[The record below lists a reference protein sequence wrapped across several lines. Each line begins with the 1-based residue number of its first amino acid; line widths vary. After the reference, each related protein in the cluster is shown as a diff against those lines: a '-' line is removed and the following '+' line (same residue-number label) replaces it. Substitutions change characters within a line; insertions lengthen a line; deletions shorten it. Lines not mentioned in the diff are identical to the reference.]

1 MLISFETTRS
11 VDSMLLTLEA
21 ACDKISAAYDYIS
34 ACIEHDEKLL
44 GASLINEGVVTEGVF
59 ETDSFMEAEEVE
71 KKEANTAKKDGI
83 LTTLFTNIGKFIS
96 GIITA
101 IGNLFGVKAKDTDKS
116 GVSATDVNA
125 MKKHISEAVT
135 MSNEFLSSD
144 DEEKRE
150 TLLDK
155 IKGKVALIRANPKL
169 AAKAAA
175 GTAVATAGVVAGAK
189 AIKGAVKAVKDA
201 KANGDPDA
209 LKVDGGSVAIGM
221 LKTALSG
228 ALGGLKSLLPKIE
241 KDAEKNKNKPTLQA
255 QSKKLA
261 DAIKSIA
268 GKVGGIFKKVT
279 GTFKFKKDSTD
290 TNKETT
296 DNASKN
302 KEPENKKT
310 REDLLKETDEPIPGF
325 KEGTNNESCL
335 LSDNDED
342 FSTLLKLIF

>member
-71 KKEANTAKKDGI
+71 KKEANTTKKDGI

-135 MSNEFLSSD
+135 MSNEFLASD
-144 DEEKRE
+144 DE
-150 TLLDK
+150 
-155 IKGKVALIRANPKL
+155 
-169 AAKAAA
+169 
-175 GTAVATAGVVAGAK
+175 
-189 AIKGAVKAVKDA
+189 
-201 KANGDPDA
+201 
-209 LKVDGGSVAIGM
+209 
-221 LKTALSG
+221 
-228 ALGGLKSLLPKIE
+228 
-241 KDAEKNKNKPTLQA
+241 
-255 QSKKLA
+255 
-261 DAIKSIA
+261 
-268 GKVGGIFKKVT
+268 
-279 GTFKFKKDSTD
+279 
-290 TNKETT
+290 
-296 DNASKN
+296 
-302 KEPENKKT
+302 
-310 REDLLKETDEPIPGF
+310 
-325 KEGTNNESCL
+325 
-335 LSDNDED
+335 
-342 FSTLLKLIF
+342 

>member
-71 KKEANTAKKDGI
+71 KEANTTKKDGI
-83 LTTLFTNIGKFIS
+83 LATLFTNIGKFIS

-125 MKKHISEAVT
+125 MKKHISETIT
-135 MSNEFLSSD
+135 MSNEFLASD
-144 DEEKRE
+144 DEEKRD

-155 IKGKVALIRANPKL
+155 IKGKVALIRANPKQ

-175 GTAVATAGVVAGAK
+175 AGAAAGVGVVAGAR
-189 AIKGAVKAVKDA
+189 AIRGAVKAVKDA
-201 KANGDPDA
+201 KADGVKDA
-209 LKVDGGSVAIGM
+209 LKIDGGSVAIGM

-228 ALGGLKSLLPKIE
+228 ALDGLKSLLPKIE

-296 DNASKN
+296 DNA
-302 KEPENKKT
+302 NKKT
-310 REDLLKETDEPIPGF
+310 EEVNNKTTTDG
-325 KEGTNNESCL
+325 EGTNNESCL

>member
-71 KKEANTAKKDGI
+71 KKEANTAKKDGV
-83 LTTLFTNIGKFIS
+83 LATLFTNIGKFIT

-135 MSNEFLSSD
+135 MSNEFLASD
-144 DEEKRE
+144 DEEKRD

-155 IKGKVALIRANPKL
+155 IKGKVALIRANPKQ

-175 GTAVATAGVVAGAK
+175 AGVGAAVGVHAGIK
-189 AIKGAVKAVKDA
+189 AIDGAVKAVKDA
-201 KANGDPDA
+201 KADGVPDA
-209 LKVDGGSVAIGM
+209 LKIDGGSVAIGM

-261 DAIKSIA
+261 DTIKSIA

-296 DNASKN
+296 NDASGNKGPEKKN
-302 KEPENKKT
+302 TKKANNT
-310 REDLLKETDEPIPGF
+310 TTTDG
-325 KEGTNNESCL
+325 EGTKNESCL

>member
-34 ACIEHDEKLL
+34 ACIEYDEKLL

-71 KKEANTAKKDGI
+71 KKEANTTKKDGI

-96 GIITA
+96 SIITA

-125 MKKHISEAVT
+125 MKKHISEAIT
-135 MSNEFLSSD
+135 MSNEFLASD
-144 DEEKRE
+144 DEEKRD

-155 IKGKVALIRANPKL
+155 IKGKVALIRANPKQ
-169 AAKAAA
+169 AASLYIKPL
-175 GTAVATAGVVAGAK
+175 VIAK
-189 AIKGAVKAVKDA
+189 AIKGATKAVKDA
-201 KANGDPDA
+201 KANGVTDA
-209 LKVDGGSVAIGM
+209 LKNDGGSVAIGM

-228 ALGGLKSLLPKIE
+228 ALDGLKLQLPKIE

-261 DAIKSIA
+261 DTIKSIA

-279 GTFKFKKDSTD
+279 GTFKNNKT
-290 TNKETT
+290 TNNTT
-296 DNASKN
+296 TNN
-302 KEPENKKT
+302 T
-310 REDLLKETDEPIPGF
+310 TTTGG
-325 KEGTNNESCL
+325 EGTNNESCL

>member
-1 MLISFETTRS
+1 MLVSFETTRS

-21 ACDKISAAYDYIS
+21 ACDKVSAAYDYIS

-150 TLLDK
+150 ILLDK
-155 IKGKVALIRANPKL
+155 IKGKVALIRTNAKI
-169 AAKAAA
+169 AAKATVV
-175 GTAVATAGVVAGAK
+175 GAVTGAGVVAGAN

-201 KANGDPDA
+201 KADGVPDA
-209 LKVDGGSVAIGM
+209 LKIDGGSVAIGM

-228 ALGGLKSLLPKIE
+228 ALDGLKSLLPKIE

-261 DAIKSIA
+261 DAIKGIA

-290 TNKETT
+290 NNKETT
-296 DNASKN
+296 NDTSEKKKN
-302 KEPENKKT
+302 KKAT
-310 REDLLKETDEPIPGF
+310 TDG
-325 KEGTNNESCL
+325 EGTKNESCL

>member
-21 ACDKISAAYDYIS
+21 ACNKVSAAYDYIS

-116 GVSATDVNA
+116 GVSPTDVNA
-125 MKKHISEAVT
+125 MKKHISAAVT

-144 DEEKRE
+144 DEEKRD

-155 IKGKVALIRANPKL
+155 IKGEVALIRANPKL
-169 AAKAAA
+169 AAKS
-175 GTAVATAGVVAGAK
+175 AVVGATAGLGIVAGTR

-201 KANGDPDA
+201 KADGVQDA
-209 LKVDGGSVAIGM
+209 LKIDGGSVAIGM

-261 DAIKSIA
+261 DAIKSVA
-268 GKVGGIFKKVT
+268 GKVGVFFKKVT
-279 GTFKFKKDSTD
+279 GTFKFKKETPED
-290 TNKETT
+290 T
-296 DNASKN
+296 SGN

-310 REDLLKETDEPIPGF
+310 NEANGETTTDG
-325 KEGTNNESCL
+325 EGDDKHESCL

>member
-71 KKEANTAKKDGI
+71 KKEANTTKKDGI

-135 MSNEFLSSD
+135 MSNEFLASD
-144 DEEKRE
+144 DEEKRD

-155 IKGKVALIRANPKL
+155 IKADVAVIRANPKQ

-175 GTAVATAGVVAGAK
+175 SGVAAGFGIVAGAK
-189 AIKGAVKAVKDA
+189 ATKGAVKAVKV
-201 KANGDPDA
+201 A
-209 LKVDGGSVAIGM
+209 LKPDVVTKLVYCIGVN
-221 LKTALSG
+221 S
-228 ALGGLKSLLPKIE
+228 
-241 KDAEKNKNKPTLQA
+241 
-255 QSKKLA
+255 
-261 DAIKSIA
+261 
-268 GKVGGIFKKVT
+268 
-279 GTFKFKKDSTD
+279 
-290 TNKETT
+290 
-296 DNASKN
+296 
-302 KEPENKKT
+302 
-310 REDLLKETDEPIPGF
+310 R
-325 KEGTNNESCL
+325 C
-335 LSDNDED
+335 
-342 FSTLLKLIF
+342 

>member
-71 KKEANTAKKDGI
+71 KKEANTTKKDGI
-83 LTTLFTNIGKFIS
+83 LATLFTNIGKFIS

-116 GVSATDVNA
+116 GVSPTDVNA
-125 MKKHISEAVT
+125 MKKHISDAIT
-135 MSNEFLSSD
+135 MSNEFLASD
-144 DEEKRE
+144 DEEKRD

-155 IKGKVALIRANPKL
+155 IKGEVALIRANPKL
-169 AAKAAA
+169 AAKSAAIGAAA
-175 GTAVATAGVVAGAK
+175 GVGIVAGTRAT
-189 AIKGAVKAVKDA
+189 KGAVKAVKDA
-201 KANGDPDA
+201 KAAGVKDA
-209 LKVDGGSVAIGM
+209 IKIDGGSVAIGM

-228 ALGGLKSLLPKIE
+228 ALDGLKSLLPKIE

-279 GTFKFKKDSTD
+279 ATFKFKKEN
-290 TNKETT
+290 TNDASGDKE
-296 DNASKN
+296 A
-302 KEPENKKT
+302 ENKKT
-310 REDLLKETDEPIPGF
+310 KEANNKTTTDG
-325 KEGTNNESCL
+325 EGTKNESCL

>member
-1 MLISFETTRS
+1 VELNI
-11 VDSMLLTLEA
+11 LES
-21 ACDKISAAYDYIS
+21 II
-34 ACIEHDEKLL
+34 
-44 GASLINEGVVTEGVF
+44 
-59 ETDSFMEAEEVE
+59 TDSKTLLDSIEAEEVE
-71 KKEANTAKKDGI
+71 KKEANTTKKDGI

-125 MKKHISEAVT
+125 MKKHISEVVT
-135 MSNEFLSSD
+135 MSNEFLASD
-144 DEEKRE
+144 DEEKRD

-155 IKGKVALIRANPKL
+155 IKGKVAVIRANPKQ

-175 GTAVATAGVVAGAK
+175 SGVAAGFGIVAGAK
-189 AIKGAVKAVKDA
+189 AIKGAVKGVKDA
-201 KANGDPDA
+201 KANGVTDA
-209 LKVDGGSVAIGM
+209 LKIDGGSVTIGM

-228 ALGGLKSLLPKIE
+228 ALDGLKSLLPKIE

-261 DAIKSIA
+261 DTIKSIA

-290 TNKETT
+290 TNKKTT
-296 DNASKN
+296 NDASGN
-302 KEPENKKT
+302 KTNNEANNT
-310 REDLLKETDEPIPGF
+310 TTTGG
-325 KEGTNNESCL
+325 EGTKNESCL

>member
-11 VDSMLLTLEA
+11 VDSMLLMLEA

-71 KKEANTAKKDGI
+71 KKEANTTKKDGI

-135 MSNEFLSSD
+135 MSNEFLASD
-144 DEEKRE
+144 DEEKRD

-169 AAKAAA
+169 AAKAAVGGAAA
-175 GTAVATAGVVAGAK
+175 GVGVVAGAK
-189 AIKGAVKAVKDA
+189 AIKGAAKAVKDA
-201 KANGDPDA
+201 KADGVPDA
-209 LKVDGGSVAIGM
+209 LKINGGSVAIGM

-228 ALGGLKSLLPKIE
+228 ALDGLKSLLPKIE

-279 GTFKFKKDSTD
+279 VKFKKDSGD

-296 DNASKN
+296 DNASEKKKN
-302 KEPENKKT
+302 KKAT
-310 REDLLKETDEPIPGF
+310 TDG
-325 KEGTNNESCL
+325 EGTKNESCL